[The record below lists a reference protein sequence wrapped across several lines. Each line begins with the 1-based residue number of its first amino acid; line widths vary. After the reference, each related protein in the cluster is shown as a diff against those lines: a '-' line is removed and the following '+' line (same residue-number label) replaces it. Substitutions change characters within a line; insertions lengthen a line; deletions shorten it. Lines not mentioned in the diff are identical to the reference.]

1 MAQRCF
7 TVCSYARI
15 SNFSKYNSFE
25 TKSTLAVFPGGIFTP
40 FMARVVY
47 HLLVSLVIG
56 MLIAACAPSHA
67 GRTVGRGVLQA
78 EGSLGG
84 PMVTNLGGAIPVP
97 NIPVGARYGLTD
109 RLDVAGHVNLL
120 PIIMGGFLVLDASL
134 TFGILKQEGK
144 RGVNLATSSGVAF
157 LSDFQTGARVSPVV
171 DMAVSYTVSRF
182 TPFVGCEFIADM
194 WQSRA
199 ITDPFVGLEVDV
211 GRWSV
216 SAAVVWFHPA
226 HDWYASSIRYFP
238 ETHQGALGFLV
249 GLKRRW
255 HTRRSETK

>member
-1 MAQRCF
+1 MVRG
-7 TVCSYARI
+7 VH
-15 SNFSKYNSFE
+15 
-25 TKSTLAVFPGGIFTP
+25 
-40 FMARVVY
+40 
-47 HLLVSLVIG
+47 HLLVSL
-56 MLIAACAPSHA
+56 LLAALHSGCAPSHA

-109 RLDVAGHVNLL
+109 RLDAAGHVNLL
-120 PIIMGGFLVLDASL
+120 PIVMGGFLALDASL
-134 TFGILKQEGK
+134 TYGLLKQEGK
-144 RGVNLATSSGVAF
+144 SGVNLATGAGLIF
-157 LSDFQTGARVSPVV
+157 FSDFQSGARVSPVV

-182 TPFVGCEFIADM
+182 TPFVGCELVADM

-199 ITDPFVGLEVDV
+199 IADPYFGLEVDV
-211 GRWSV
+211 GRWSL
-216 SAAVVWFHPA
+216 SLAVVWFHPA

-255 HTRRSETK
+255 HTRRSRTTR